1 MDSAG
6 INKLLPAHELLPNT
20 RLLAVCLAAPPCDHD
35 SRLWKVATGQKEKG
49 TGSYGLLP
57 QKPTEEEINTIL
69 GRSTDSSD
77 HTRNNGM
84 LMVSNC

>member
-20 RLLAVCLAAPPCDHD
+20 RLLAVCLAAPPCEHD
-35 SRLWKVATGQKEKG
+35 SQLWKMATGQKEKG

-57 QKPTEEEINTIL
+57 LKPTEEEINSSL

-77 HTRNNGM
+77 HTCNNGM
-84 LMVSNC
+84 LTVPNC